1 MPDVHLQRDGPV
13 ARLLIDH
20 AERRNAMTRA
30 MWRAVPALVARALAQ
45 PGVRALVV
53 QGAEPGHFAAGA
65 DISEF
70 AATYATR
77 EESLRANHEIQ
88 QAIEALAACP
98 LPTLALIDG
107 PCVGG
112 GVALA
117 LGCDIRLASERS
129 TFAVTPAR
137 LGLSYHPS
145 DVTRLTRCCGRA
157 RASELLFSGLA
168 WDARRTCEAGLVNH
182 LLPTAGFLES
192 AQVVVDA
199 ICANSLDAIGAL
211 KRSLAAVE
219 QADAD
224 AIEQARGEFEASFAT
239 ADFIEGRDAFL
250 ARRAARFPS
259 HGPDIQP

>member
-1 MPDVHLQRDGPV
+1 MPDVHLQHDGAV

-20 AERRNAMTRA
+20 AARRNAFTRA
-30 MWRAVPALVARALAQ
+30 MWRAVPALVGQALAQ

-53 QGAEPGHFAAGA
+53 QGAEPGCFAAGA

-88 QAIEALAACP
+88 QAIDALAGCP
-98 LPTLALIDG
+98 LPTVALIDG

-117 LGCDIRLASERS
+117 LGCDFRLASERS

-145 DVTRLTRCCGRA
+145 DVARLARACGRA
-157 RASELLFSGLA
+157 RASELLFSGLP
-168 WDARRTCEAGLVNH
+168 WDARRACEAGLVNH
-182 LLPTAGFLES
+182 VLPTAGFLAA
-192 AQVVVDA
+192 AQATVDA
-199 ICANSLDAIGAL
+199 ICANSLDAIAAL
-211 KRSLAAVE
+211 KRSLDALERADD
-219 QADAD
+219 QA
-224 AIEQARGEFEASFAT
+224 IGRARDEFEASFASP
-239 ADFIEGRDAFL
+239 DFIEGRDAFL

-259 HGPDIQP
+259 HGPEGRP